1 MDEISKIQKGEAL
14 AASTNTIDG
23 SRETTC
29 LLCFCPLCPCFSVFL
44 CAVFFFP
51 LQLGQCDKKT
61 ATKLHT
67 NTQFSLYSQ
76 RGNFITQIS
85 SLDSPGGALIN
96 SHFTP
101 FVLSHR
107 EWEYC
112 WSVAVHSV
120 CLCVCVCS
128 QADVCIIIYYSE
140 DNAEFGMKHI
150 H

>member
-1 MDEISKIQKGEAL
+1 MRSQKYRREKLQLPPLTQLMAAGRQHVCSVFAPCAL
-14 AASTNTIDG
+14 AS
-23 SRETTC
+23 
-29 LLCFCPLCPCFSVFL
+29 PCFYVLF
-44 CAVFFFP
+44 FFFP